1 VEKEGGGGELEM
13 QTSRGQRSRDNGPR
27 TQDLCQSYPAK
38 RQKMMYQ
45 TGQEKGSWEGG
56 VALASSSFFVFKV
69 TPTKASAVLRCHPHP
84 WAVMLRPQSLHWIQ
98 ERSSISSSY
107 VLFFFVVA
115 HIQKIDMF
123 LLLSVASYL
132 SSVLVLDCLPM
143 SLGIGVF

>member
-1 VEKEGGGGELEM
+1 
-13 QTSRGQRSRDNGPR
+13 
-27 TQDLCQSYPAK
+27 
-38 RQKMMYQ
+38 
-45 TGQEKGSWEGG
+45 